1 MGMKIGIFDSGLGG
15 LSVLNEAL
23 SKLSE
28 HEFLYYADVKNV
40 PYGQKSRDEILKF
53 SKKGVSKA
61 ELEQA
66 KKFLLGGEISY
77 RKWRRSCRSSVQHS
91 YKRGDKRA

>member
-23 SKLSE
+23 NKLSE

-53 SKKGVSKA
+53 SFGTVCA
-61 ELEQA
+61 ARTACWAQIL
-66 KKFLLGGEISY
+66 KF
-77 RKWRRSCRSSVQHS
+77 KFH
-91 YKRGDKRA
+91 RAVGLIKPKS